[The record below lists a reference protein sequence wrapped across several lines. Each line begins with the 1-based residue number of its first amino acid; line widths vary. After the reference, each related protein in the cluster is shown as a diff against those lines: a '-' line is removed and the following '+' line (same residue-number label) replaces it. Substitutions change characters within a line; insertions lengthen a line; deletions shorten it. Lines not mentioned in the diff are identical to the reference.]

1 MRDEHQYPR
10 RRGDPEI
17 ALTSNAYD
25 RLAYSRLQD
34 EMEAFE

>member
-1 MRDEHQYPR
+1 MTSTDAAIQKL
-10 RRGDPEI
+10 

-34 EMEAFE
+34 EMEASE